1 VNEVRGLEKEIIEKY
16 ALTDSGVAMLNHKQ
30 SKSIGEG
37 LWSGQKAT
45 IKALNPLHIVS
56 GGSRD

>member
-37 LWSGQKAT
+37 L
-45 IKALNPLHIVS
+45 
-56 GGSRD
+56 